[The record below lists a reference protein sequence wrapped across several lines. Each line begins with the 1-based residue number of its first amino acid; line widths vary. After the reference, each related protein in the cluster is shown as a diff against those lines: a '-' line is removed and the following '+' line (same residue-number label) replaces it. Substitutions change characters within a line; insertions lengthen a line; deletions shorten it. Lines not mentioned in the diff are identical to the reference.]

1 VEEVE
6 EEIDANGDSKEVSEN
21 RSWET
26 FRTGDRISE
35 MISSG
40 RLSLISSEL
49 LSESWQRRMWY
60 EARANVTGVTARVK
74 FPRMG
79 VAESNK

>member
-1 VEEVE
+1 VEELE

-26 FRTGDRISE
+26 FKTGDRISE

-40 RLSLISSEL
+40 RLSLIVS
-49 LSESWQRRMWY
+49 
-60 EARANVTGVTARVK
+60 
-74 FPRMG
+74 F
-79 VAESNK
+79 

>member
-1 VEEVE
+1 LGNFQ
-6 EEIDANGDSKEVSEN
+6 NGRQNLRDDFIGKV
-21 RSWET
+21 
-26 FRTGDRISE
+26 IAH
-35 MISSG
+35 
-40 RLSLISSEL
+40 SEL
-49 LSESWQRRMWY
+49 LRAKAQQRRMWY